1 MRFLGISGS
10 LRRASTNRTLLEAF
24 ALYAPGSVTLELFDG
39 LGTLPIFNPDLEET
53 VHAPVER
60 LASAVAAADGV
71 VIACPEYAHGIPGGL
86 KNALDWLVSRSEIP
100 GKPVMLVHASARSST
115 SREHLREVLKTMSC
129 KVFDGSEFEI
139 HLIGKP
145 PAEITGLLEGRD
157 IGRRMTA
164 TPAEFAAFC
173 AKNPD

>member
-10 LRRASTNRTLLEAF
+10 LRRASTNRMLLEAF
-24 ALYAPGSVTLELFDG
+24 AQYAPSTVMLELFDG
-39 LGTLPIFNPDLEET
+39 LDTLPIFNPDLEET

-60 LASAVAAADGV
+60 LASAVAAADGL

-100 GKPVMLVHASARSST
+100 GKPVMVVHASARSST

-129 KVFDGSEFEI
+129 KVFDGGEFEC

-145 PAEITGLLEGRD
+145 PAEITDLLEGAD
-157 IGRRMTA
+157 IVQRMA
-164 TPAEFAAFC
+164 VALAEFAAFC
-173 AKNPD
+173 AKTPD